1 MHVGLKEFHRI
12 INFMIKS
19 YFGARGTVVSLS
31 TWWST
36 CPKLKWDDIFEVQR
50 NPKCKPPAGENA
62 TSMIIYFIRL
72 NYIPGCWTLW
82 QCKSHTR
89 GPITP
94 GSSPSML
101 PCLASC
107 CTGFT
112 IRLPP
117 PESTGLTLIGSRTL
131 ARGSGM
137 LAPLQDM
144 EILNSYVHRR
154 FNTKF
159 KLNILSSLINKQT
172 NKILLAKNA
181 TVC

>member
-1 MHVGLKEFHRI
+1 
-12 INFMIKS
+12 MIRS
-19 YFGARGTVVSLS
+19 YSGAWSTVISLS
-31 TWWST
+31 RLWSS
-36 CPKLKWDDIFEVQR
+36 CPKHKWDDIFEVQR
-50 NPKCKPPAGENA
+50 NPKWKPPVREIA
-62 TSMIIYFIRL
+62 TSMTIHFIRR

-137 LAPLQDM
+137 FAPLQDM
-144 EILNSYVHRR
+144 EILTVKYTDGATQN
-154 FNTKF
+154 
-159 KLNILSSLINKQT
+159 LNWTYSTLWSPSKQT
-172 NKILLAKNA
+172 KYY
-181 TVC
+181 

>member
-1 MHVGLKEFHRI
+1 MHAGLKEFYCI
-12 INFMIKS
+12 IHFMIRS
-19 YFGARGTVVSLS
+19 YFGAWGVLVSLS

-36 CPKLKWDDIFEVQR
+36 STKHKWDDIFEVQR
-50 NPKCKPPAGENA
+50 NPRWNPPVGANA
-62 TSMIIYFIRL
+62 SSMTIYFIRH
-72 NYIPGCWTLW
+72 NYVPGCWTLW

-112 IRLPP
+112 IRFPP
-117 PESTGLTLIGSRTL
+117 PESTGLILIGSRTL

-137 LAPLQDM
+137 LAPLQDT
-144 EILNSYVHRR
+144 EILNSYVYRR

-159 KLNILSSLINKQT
+159 ILNILSSLIT
-172 NKILLAKNA
+172 
-181 TVC
+181 